1 MKKRCTLRWRSALVA
16 IAAVGFLFA
25 SAETIKAEAG
35 DRAVKKQERQYNG
48 GIVAGT
54 LQPSLTYKKKDARH
68 YVFTFTVKNQTE
80 HEQKI
85 TFTSGQKYDYILYRD
100 GKKVTQFSK
109 GKMFIQIYQEYVL
122 KQGEELSFTKTI
134 GPLPKGHYTIEW
146 WLADRNWPN
155 AKATLTFE
163 VK

>member
-1 MKKRCTLRWRSALVA
+1 MKKRRTLRWWSALVA
-16 IAAVGFLFA
+16 ISAVSFLFA
-25 SAETIKAEAG
+25 SAETIKSEAEDG
-35 DRAVKKQERQYNG
+35 SVKKQERQHNG

-54 LQPSLTYKKKDARH
+54 LQPSLTYEKKDDGH

-100 GKKVTQFSK
+100 GKKVTQFSE
-109 GKMFIQIYQEYVL
+109 GKVFIQIYQEHVL
-122 KQGEELSFTKTI
+122 KQGEELAFTETI